1 MAEWKQILVRVKN
14 EIASDHI
21 SVVSAGI
28 AFYAL
33 LSVFP
38 ALAALISIAGLVLDP
53 ADIASQLDTV
63 MALIPESAG
72 AVLQEQVLKVTSGD
86 ETATGLVAALL
97 TPRIATSGA
106 LMIGVKLVPPMP
118 PRPSKSGN
126 TSIRPHHPNRRG

>member
-63 MALIPESAG
+63 MPDPG
-72 AVLQEQVLKVTSGD
+72 K
-86 ETATGLVAALL
+86 
-97 TPRIATSGA
+97 
-106 LMIGVKLVPPMP
+106 
-118 PRPSKSGN
+118 
-126 TSIRPHHPNRRG
+126 RRGGAAGTGPEGHQRR